1 MKLMSNTIK
10 LFIAIII
17 SELAGIIGSIFTG
30 SSIDGWYAEI
40 IKPAFNPPAWVFGP
54 VWITLYSLMGVSLW
68 LIWKSDST
76 EKKKAISLFIVQLVL
91 NAIWS
96 PIFFGSHSIG
106 NALAVL
112 VLLWAAIALT
122 ILIFKK
128 VSKLAAWLLVPYIL
142 WVSFALYLNYSIYV
156 LN

>member
-1 MKLMSNTIK
+1 MSNTIK
-10 LFIAIII
+10 LFVAVII
-17 SELAGIIGSIFTG
+17 SELAGVIGSVFTR
-30 SSIDGWYAEI
+30 SSIDTWYSGI
-40 IKPAFNPPAWVFGP
+40 VKPSLNPPSWVFGP
-54 VWITLYSLMGVSLW
+54 VWITLYFLMGISLW
-68 LIWKSDST
+68 FIWKSDSK
-76 EKKKAISLFIVQLVL
+76 EKKKAISLFIVQLAL

-96 PIFFGSHSIG
+96 PVFFGSHSVG

-112 VLLWAAIALT
+112 VLLWAAIVLT

-128 VSKLAAWLLVPYIL
+128 ISKPAAWLLVPYIL